1 MINPY
6 MTNVEKLE
14 SMSSDLENIYS
25 INYVPPI
32 DIHKKKKKTTVVRI
46 EASFKMDMLSE
57 VIQDWM

>member
-1 MINPY
+1 

-32 DIHKKKKKTTVVRI
+32 DIYKKKKKTTVVRI